1 MIDITKFFI
10 INQEQFNSIITFLNC
25 DLNPID
31 KEYLISYLFTNFLGY
46 FLIIMTLVISM
57 RIYKNLKR
65 KVYNAK
71 LI

>member
-10 INQEQFNSIITFLNC
+10 INQSQFNSIITFLNC
-25 DLNPID
+25 DLDPVD
-31 KEYLISYLFTNFLGY
+31 KEYLISYLFANFLGY
-46 FLIIMTLVISM
+46 FLIIMTLVIAM
-57 RIYKNLKR
+57 KMHKTLKR

>member
-10 INQEQFNSIITFLNC
+10 INQEQFNAIITFLNC
-25 DLNPID
+25 DLSPID
-31 KEYLISYLFTNFLGY
+31 NEYLMSYLFANFLGY

-57 RIYKNLKR
+57 RIYKKLRR